1 MKKQVNRTL
10 TQKRKKK
17 KDNQRMPT
25 LTTRNLHYQRNILK
39 QLLQLYSRT

>member
-10 TQKRKKK
+10 TQKKKK